1 MQSQM
6 TNFTFV
12 SPTANTVLAPS
23 GRPVVTSAN
32 AIPEGVLSDPSAN
45 AMRNKARP
53 TLPADDFETL
63 LAAALRRKA

>member
-6 TNFTFV
+6 TNFTFI

-32 AIPEGVLSDPSAN
+32 AMPEGVLSDPPAE
-45 AMRNKARP
+45 AKRNKTHP
-53 TLPADDFETL
+53 TVPADDFDTL